1 MQSSQQLTE
10 KLHRAIQVDKL
21 EEAKTLVKDG
31 ANMDLVLGNN
41 TSLIELVHWPSHS
54 LLCEILNLYI
64 NYVINVVLSICKDVE
79 IRTMVKKITTGLHLR
94 VL

>member
-1 MQSSQQLTE
+1 MQSSQQLTEKLQSSQQLTE

-41 TSLIELVHWPSHS
+41 TSLIELVH
-54 LLCEILNLYI
+54 
-64 NYVINVVLSICKDVE
+64 
-79 IRTMVKKITTGLHLR
+79 
-94 VL
+94 

>member
-41 TSLIELVHWPSHS
+41 TSLIELVH
-54 LLCEILNLYI
+54 
-64 NYVINVVLSICKDVE
+64 
-79 IRTMVKKITTGLHLR
+79 
-94 VL
+94 